1 MGVRMPSLSSMAAA
15 ASRHSSSRYRG
26 SDQLYRLRQ
35 PAGDSDGKHDGRQ
48 SQCADRE
55 DHPHAVDGFRNRALV
70 TISTTD
76 QAQSTTPTTST
87 ATAAPRSTAGG
98 PPTLNAAG

>member
-1 MGVRMPSLSSMAAA
+1 MAAA